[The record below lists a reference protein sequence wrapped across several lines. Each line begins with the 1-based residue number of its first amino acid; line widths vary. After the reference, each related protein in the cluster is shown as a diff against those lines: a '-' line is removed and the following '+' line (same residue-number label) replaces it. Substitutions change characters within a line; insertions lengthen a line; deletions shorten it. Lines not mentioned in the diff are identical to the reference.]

1 MKPVVTLFGIL
12 LLSARETGTV
22 NFYYKSAEPEDFL
35 IGALL
40 PVHQS
45 PETTKIPSRACGAI
59 WGGPGVQRVEAA
71 LQAIDD
77 INSRSDI
84 LPNSI
89 LGVQIRDSCGYSPI
103 GLEQASRMATL
114 SAWQDTEYL
123 DQPYPYTRRELDE
136 CDSEEARNN
145 LIAVIGPSSTSGAA
159 DIQSLLVLFGI
170 PHVGYDFTG
179 QDIGLR
185 ERNGSYVNIVRTNQA
200 EAQAMVSVVAYFN
213 WTYISTAYTNAV
225 DGSSRAGVEEF
236 TSRASRMGICVSQSL
251 ELPLSAP
258 EADFRN
264 AVQVLRK
271 TPRARVVVCFC
282 DTITVIGLLKAIK
295 EENATQEFSLVVSDT
310 WSTDTDMLRGLEDEA
325 DGTLAL
331 RQQVYQDASFESY
344 FVELKPSTN
353 TRDPWFCEYWEE
365 SFQCNINQPTD
376 RKSVV

>member
-213 WTYISTAYTNAV
+213 WTYISTAYTN
-225 DGSSRAGVEEF
+225 GESTFFCIE
-236 TSRASRMGICVSQSL
+236 SQIQTRECL
-251 ELPLSAP
+251 QNLKGYKIP
-258 EADFRN
+258 
-264 AVQVLRK
+264 K
-271 TPRARVVVCFC
+271 T
-282 DTITVIGLLKAIK
+282 KAIQSFLTLQPIRGCFFIVK
-295 EENATQEFSLVVSDT
+295 QGLTPDYVPTLPQIANHFPQ
-310 WSTDTDMLRGLEDEA
+310 LRP
-325 DGTLAL
+325 
-331 RQQVYQDASFESY
+331 SY
-344 FVELKPSTN
+344 RLIKT
-353 TRDPWFCEYWEE
+353 
-365 SFQCNINQPTD
+365 
-376 RKSVV
+376 